1 MGLLSNA
8 KPYTWLALA
17 LLAGAVFPFGFAP
30 FEAPL
35 VSMAAVGLLA
45 VCLARARSG
54 FLSGYLFGL
63 GKYGV
68 GASWIY
74 VSIHVHGNAPPL
86 LAGFLVVVFV
96 AGMAILPGLLGFL
109 MSRYFRGRTP
119 LVSALAF
126 ALLWT
131 LHEWVLMWILTGFP
145 WLLLGYAQ
153 LGTPIE
159 AFAPIAGILSVT
171 FVSAL
176 SAAAFVSALRPQ
188 ARAACVAVA
197 VLPWLVGVALWQIE
211 WTTRDASL
219 RIALAQGSVPQAL
232 KWQPEHLDLSLDTYD
247 SLMDAAWDAD
257 LIILPEAALP
267 LTSQAAA
274 EYLAT
279 IEERAVATDT
289 SVIVGIPRVVR
300 DDDAERWVLQNT
312 AQGFGLA
319 DGVYAKRHLVP
330 FGEYVPLES
339 LLRGLIGFFDLPM
352 SHSKPGLPAQVP
364 LSITL
369 DGELVEVAIAI
380 CYEIAYPNLV
390 SSAASRPGIL
400 VTISNDAWFGRSI
413 GPWQHLEIARMRALE
428 QGRYLARATNNGVT
442 AVIAPDGQI
451 MSLLETDVRDVLRA
465 EVGLMRG
472 ETAYKRYGHTWL
484 IVLLFLALGV
494 LAWRRATTSP
504 SAKQ

>member
-1 MGLLSNA
+1 MVLLTSV
-8 KPYTWLALA
+8 KPFAWPALA

-30 FEAPL
+30 FEVPL
-35 VSMAAVGLLA
+35 VSIAAVGLLA
-45 VCLARARSG
+45 ICLVRARSG

-74 VSIHVHGNAPPL
+74 VSIHVHGNAPPV

-96 AGMAILPGLLGFL
+96 TGMAILPGLLGVL
-109 MSRYFRGRTP
+109 MHRYFRVATP
-119 LVSALAF
+119 LAWALAF

-153 LGTPIE
+153 LGTPME

-176 SAAAFVSALRPQ
+176 SAAALVSALQPR
-188 ARAACVAVA
+188 ARTACVAVA

-219 RIALAQGSVPQAL
+219 HIALAQGSVPQAL

-257 LIILPEAALP
+257 LIILPEAAIP

-279 IEERAVATDT
+279 IEARAMATDS

-300 DDDAERWVLQNT
+300 DDDAERWVLENT

-319 DGVYAKRHLVP
+319 EGVYAKRHLVP

-352 SHSKPGLPAQVP
+352 SHSKPGAETQVP

-369 DGELVEVAIAI
+369 DDELVEVALAI

-390 SSAASRPGIL
+390 SSAASAPGLL
-400 VTISNDAWFGRSI
+400 VTISNDAWFGKSI

-442 AVIAPDGQI
+442 AVIAPDGHI
-451 MSLLETDVRDVLRA
+451 MSLLETDVRDMLRA
-465 EVGLMRG
+465 DVGVMRG
-472 ETAYKRYGHTWL
+472 ETPYKRFGHTWL
-484 IVLLFLALGV
+484 IVLMCLSLGA
-494 LAWRRATTSP
+494 LAWRQAALP
-504 SAKQ
+504 IAKQ

>member
-1 MGLLSNA
+1 
-8 KPYTWLALA
+8 
-17 LLAGAVFPFGFAP
+17 
-30 FEAPL
+30 
-35 VSMAAVGLLA
+35 
-45 VCLARARSG
+45 
-54 FLSGYLFGL
+54 
-63 GKYGV
+63 
-68 GASWIY
+68 
-74 VSIHVHGNAPPL
+74 
-86 LAGFLVVVFV
+86 
-96 AGMAILPGLLGFL
+96 
-109 MSRYFRGRTP
+109 
-119 LVSALAF
+119 
-126 ALLWT
+126 
-131 LHEWVLMWILTGFP
+131 MWILTGFP

-153 LGTPIE
+153 LGTPME

-176 SAAAFVSALRPQ
+176 SAAALVSALQPR
-188 ARAACVAVA
+188 ARTACVAVA

-219 RIALAQGSVPQAL
+219 HIALAQGSVPQAL

-257 LIILPEAALP
+257 LIILPEAAIP

-279 IEERAVATDT
+279 IEARAMATDS

-300 DDDAERWVLQNT
+300 DDDAERWVLENT

-319 DGVYAKRHLVP
+319 EGVYAKRHLVP

-352 SHSKPGLPAQVP
+352 SHSKPGAETQVP

-369 DGELVEVAIAI
+369 DDELVEVALAI

-390 SSAASRPGIL
+390 SSAASAPGLL
-400 VTISNDAWFGRSI
+400 VTISNDAWFGKSI

-442 AVIAPDGQI
+442 AVIAPDGHI
-451 MSLLETDVRDVLRA
+451 MSLLETDVRDMLRA
-465 EVGLMRG
+465 DVGVMRG
-472 ETAYKRYGHTWL
+472 ETPYKRFGHTWL
-484 IVLLFLALGV
+484 IVLMCLSLGA
-494 LAWRRATTSP
+494 LAWRQAALP
-504 SAKQ
+504 IAKQ